1 MKEVKLDDTD
11 RGLLNLLQANFPL
24 SREPFVDLGSSL
36 GLEEKEVIQ
45 RITRLKEAQI
55 IRSIGP
61 VFDSRSLGYK
71 STLVAMRV
79 PDERLEEAAQMV
91 NEHPGVSHNY
101 GRAGALNLW
110 FTLAVP
116 PGNDLKSELQAL
128 ANKVCPEQVLDLP
141 AVRHFKIGLFFDMA
155 ESGPQVNFSNNSP
168 KKPRGALQA
177 LSTLSSSEKAAISE
191 IQQDIPLLSRP
202 FDAMA
207 EHVGME
213 VNEFLRCCRRLKERG
228 VMRRF
233 GASIRH
239 QNVGF
244 AANAMVCWRV
254 PPLRVEEAGEMMSVF
269 REVSHCYE
277 RKTNQSWPYNV
288 FTMIHGKTKE
298 GLQRTIERI
307 AAQSGIQEYEA
318 LFTIKEFKKER
329 VKFSA

>member
-1 MKEVKLDDTD
+1 
-11 RGLLNLLQANFPL
+11 
-24 SREPFVDLGSSL
+24 
-36 GLEEKEVIQ
+36 
-45 RITRLKEAQI
+45 
-55 IRSIGP
+55 
-61 VFDSRSLGYK
+61 
-71 STLVAMRV
+71 
-79 PDERLEEAAQMV
+79 
-91 NEHPGVSHNY
+91 
-101 GRAGALNLW
+101 
-110 FTLAVP
+110 
-116 PGNDLKSELQAL
+116 
-128 ANKVCPEQVLDLP
+128 
-141 AVRHFKIGLFFDMA
+141 A

-168 KKPRGALQA
+168 KKPKGALQA

-213 VNEFLRCCRRLKERG
+213 VSEFLKCCRRLKGRG

-254 PPLRVEEAGEMMSVF
+254 PPSRVEEAGEMMSAF

-277 RKTNQSWPYNV
+277 RKANQSWPYNV
-288 FTMIHGKTKE
+288 FTMIHGRTKE
-298 GLQRTIERI
+298 GLQRTIKGI
-307 AAQSGIQEYEA
+307 AARSGIQEYEA